1 MKTNQRGDAMTI
13 IVVVLALALVAALGF
28 IFWQNF
34 SNDRSET
41 ETADTNKQTV
51 QVDKPKKVTEVQLKN
66 EKLKLSIP
74 EDWKA
79 EIGLAAATEYTPERD
94 MSSIKNADGAIV
106 LSIEAGISGIGGACE
121 GEPETSLTAV
131 SATKTKITRV
141 VSEEDKAI
149 RSSNIYAVQSY
160 LYNPSYGYLPL
171 VFLTDDIKAKTVGVA
186 NKTCFPG
193 YAALYQGKNVS
204 GLVGV
209 STATIVSGA
218 ATDAFGFQKT
228 KEQAVSVLE
237 NGDLHQAYEIL
248 KTAHY

>member
-1 MKTNQRGDAMTI
+1 MRTNQRGDAMTAV
-13 IVVVLALALVAALGF
+13 VVVLALALVAALGF

-34 SNDRSET
+34 SQGKSDKSTTDNQ
-41 ETADTNKQTV
+41 AVQT
-51 QVDKPKKVTEVQLKN
+51 DKPSKVTEASLPN
-66 EKLKLSIP
+66 EKLIFSIP
-74 EDWKA
+74 ENWKA
-79 EIGLAAATEYTPERD
+79 EIETVADTEYDEPARD
-94 MSSIKNADGAIV
+94 KASIKNADGVVV
-106 LSIEAGISGIGGACE
+106 LNIESGISGIGGACE
-121 GEPETSLTAV
+121 GEAETSLTAV
-131 SATKTKITRV
+131 SATKTKITRA

-149 RSSNIYAVQSY
+149 RSSDIYAVQSY

-186 NKTCFPG
+186 DKTCFPG

-228 KEQAVSVLE
+228 KEQAVSMLE
-237 NGDLHQAYEIL
+237 NGDLYQAYQIL